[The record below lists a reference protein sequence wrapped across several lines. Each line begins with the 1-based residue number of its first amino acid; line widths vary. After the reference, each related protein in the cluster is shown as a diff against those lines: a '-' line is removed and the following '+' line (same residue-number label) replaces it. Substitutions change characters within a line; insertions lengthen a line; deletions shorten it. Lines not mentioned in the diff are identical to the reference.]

1 MKAIRFHKIGGPEVL
16 VYEEVAMPEPKES
29 EVLIRIEA
37 IGVNYS
43 DITRRRGDYYP
54 EKTLPPYTIGAE
66 VAGSIVALGKGVTS
80 FEIGTLVIATPPT
93 GGYAEYVAV
102 PAFLV
107 IPVPPGINAVQAT
120 TFMSQGLT
128 AAFSIRQT
136 ARMQPGESILIEG
149 AAGGVG
155 SFAVQLA
162 KLYGAGKVIAAASS
176 SEKRAIA
183 EGLGA
188 DASVD
193 YTQPGWSE
201 QVRELTGGKGVDIVL
216 DSAGGDITGQALE
229 AMAPF
234 GRLIYL
240 GQSSGKI
247 PLIDPWK
254 LTVPTHT
261 VTGFS
266 IFAYLAFP
274 ELIKSTLT
282 EIIGFVLSG
291 KLKLQIGTVLPLSQ
305 AAEAHRLV
313 EGRKSTGKVV
323 LEPWLNSLN

>member
-1 MKAIRFHKIGGPEVL
+1 MKAIRFHKTGGPEVL
-16 VYEEVAMPEPKES
+16 VYEEMPMPEPKES
-29 EVLIRIEA
+29 EVLIRVEA
-37 IGVNYS
+37 AGVNFA
-43 DITRRRGDYYP
+43 DITRRRGSYYP
-54 EKTLPPYTIGAE
+54 EQTPAPYTIGAE
-66 VAGSIVALGKGVTS
+66 VVGTIAALGAGVTS

-93 GGYAEYVAV
+93 GGYAEYVSV

-107 IPVPPGINAVQAT
+107 IPVPPGLSAVQAT
-120 TFMSQGLT
+120 TLMAQGLT
-128 AAFSIRQT
+128 AALSIKHA

-176 SEKRAIA
+176 LEKRKIA
-183 EGLGA
+183 ESLGA

-193 YTQPGWSE
+193 YTEVGWAE
-201 QVRELTGGKGVDIVL
+201 KVKELTEGKGVDIVL
-216 DSAGGDITGQALE
+216 ELAGGETTQQALE

-234 GRLIYL
+234 SRMIYL
-240 GQSSGKI
+240 GQSSGEI

-254 LTVPTHT
+254 LTVPTRS

-274 ELIKSTLT
+274 EMIQSTLI

-291 KLKLQIGTVLPLSQ
+291 KLNLQIGAVLPLSQ
-305 AAEAHRLV
+305 AAEAHHLV

-323 LEPWLNSLN
+323 LDPWA